1 MIPEFDFEGD
11 LPPGVHI
18 ATVGE
23 VKERFGRFSRTDRR
37 PKLFAK
43 LSELHEAARNAGIV
57 DSFVIAGSF
66 MTAKAAPNVVD
77 VLIIFNAAAEITQ
90 LRPNQR
96 LLVDRDAIRRRFRGD
111 DLDVLPVRNG
121 TIRMQTALEFFQYNR
136 NAKPVGIVEVIL

>member
-1 MIPEFDFEGD
+1 VIPEFDFEGD

-57 DSFVIAGSF
+57 DRFIIAGSF
-66 MTAKAAPNVVD
+66 VTAKAAPNDVD